1 MSIYNVYLGH
11 GAGRAKIDLVIS
23 ADTQNYNLKTAAT
36 ATGKYRAGFSDIT
49 LTINS
54 GIYVGSTSTTPAL
67 TVSGFTLGDT
77 IGITNNGVIIGKGGN
92 GGNGG
97 TGGSGATAGQA
108 GGVAVSLAF
117 ATSIRNNGTISGGG
131 GGGGAGQGGTT
142 YGSCTGGGGS
152 TTGSGG
158 GGGAG
163 YTPGSGGSGS
173 ASGSS
178 GTRTA
183 GGAGGTAEGGAGAGG
198 GPGLAGQ
205 NSGSSGGAAGLY
217 IQGGQ
222 QYVTW
227 VATGT
232 RLGGAT

>member
-1 MSIYNVYLGH
+1 MSIYNVFLGA
-11 GAGRAKIDLVIS
+11 GAGRAKINLVIS
-23 ADTQNYNLKTAAT
+23 ADTQNYNVKNAAV
-36 ATGKYRAGFSDIT
+36 ATGQYRAGFSDVN
-49 LTINS
+49 LNINS
-54 GIYVGSTSTTPAL
+54 GIYVGSTSAAAAL
-67 TVSGFTLGDT
+67 TVSGFATGDT
-77 IGITNNGVIIGKGGN
+77 VGIINNGVVIGRGGN

-117 ATSIRNNGTISGGG
+117 PTSITNNGTLSGGG
-131 GGGGAGQGGTT
+131 GGGGAGQGGTI

-163 YTPGSGGSGS
+163 YDGGSGGSGS
-173 ASGSS
+173 NGGSA

-183 GGAGGTAEGGAGAGG
+183 GGAAGTGEGGAGAGG
-198 GPGLAGQ
+198 NPGQAGV
-205 NSGSSGGAAGLY
+205 NGGSSGGAAGLY

-222 QYVTW
+222 QYATW
-227 VATGT
+227 VVLGT